1 MKFGFRFM
9 LGLVLLIPL
18 FLLPAG
24 CQTGDMT
31 GGGTGGTGTGTG
43 TITGYRSQGPAGNKE
58 EVNDEANSNGG
69 VDSTWAEWT
78 IDPVLVLN
86 GKRHLTVTEA
96 TSVRMEGLEV
106 SIWDLIAK
114 GSGLVA
120 SVIIAADHNPAV
132 TQATALKV
140 SVNHW
145 IIGPVTATEP
155 ELSVLGQPVTVDNRT
170 VLKGVAKASQL
181 QVGDL
186 VEVSGFADASNRI
199 LASRVEWRSDPVPF
213 WKLTG
218 PVGDFV
224 PGTSITI
231 GSQTVSLAGVSP
243 ANCGSGPSIGDTVEI
258 RADPHQDFLPGAPLG
273 GVFNVT
279 CVSNSLEVP
288 EHLEDSPALAE
299 IEGMV
304 FSIEFPMFMLGSQQ
318 VYIASETKFS
328 GGNPE
333 NLVKGAHLLIKGL
346 LDPNSGILFAGQI
359 RFFND

>member
-1 MKFGFRFM
+1 M
-9 LGLVLLIPL
+9 
-18 FLLPAG
+18 
-24 CQTGDMT
+24 
-31 GGGTGGTGTGTG
+31 
-43 TITGYRSQGPAGNKE
+43 
-58 EVNDEANSNGG
+58 
-69 VDSTWAEWT
+69 
-78 IDPVLVLN
+78 LN
-86 GKRHLTVTEA
+86 GNRHLTVTEA
-96 TSVRMEGLEV
+96 TSVRMEGMVV
-106 SIWDLIAK
+106 SIRDLMAK
-114 GSGLVA
+114 GTGLVA
-120 SVIIAADHNPAV
+120 SVIIDADHNPAV
-132 TQATALKV
+132 TQAIALKV

-155 ELSVLGQPVTVDNRT
+155 ELSVLGQPVAVDNKT

-181 QVGDL
+181 QVGDM

-243 ANCGSGPSIGDTVEI
+243 VNCGSGPFIGDTVEI
-258 RADPHQDFLPGAPLG
+258 RADPHQDFLPGGPLRS
-273 GVFNVT
+273 VFRVK

-288 EHLEDSPALAE
+288 EYPGDSPALAE

-318 VYIASETKFS
+318 VYITSGTKFS
-328 GGNPE
+328 GGHPE

-346 LDPNSGILFAGQI
+346 LDSNSGILFAGQI
-359 RFFND
+359 SFFNDD